1 MGFFFNKPKKTYND
15 LEMVSVR
22 GYKVGDQY
30 YGKKIIK
37 IEHLSPHGAPGIN
50 KVWLTFK
57 DNTFTEIIVS
67 RSECV
72 FKNN

>member
-1 MGFFFNKPKKTYND
+1 MGFFSNKPKKTYND

-37 IEHLSPHGAPGIN
+37 IEDSKMN
-50 KVWLTFK
+50 K
-57 DNTFTEIIVS
+57 
-67 RSECV
+67 
-72 FKNN
+72 KNRY